1 MTRADQTKQTN
12 PKLMETLLALV
23 IGIDMM
29 SPQLSGQRS
38 TTVCPLYLTKSHPQ
52 RRQKEHQINSK
63 TIQHKKND
71 I

>member
-38 TTVCPLYLTKSHPQ
+38 TTVLSTVSYQITSTKEK
-52 RRQKEHQINSK
+52 KEHQINSK
-63 TIQHKKND
+63 TIQHKK
-71 I
+71 